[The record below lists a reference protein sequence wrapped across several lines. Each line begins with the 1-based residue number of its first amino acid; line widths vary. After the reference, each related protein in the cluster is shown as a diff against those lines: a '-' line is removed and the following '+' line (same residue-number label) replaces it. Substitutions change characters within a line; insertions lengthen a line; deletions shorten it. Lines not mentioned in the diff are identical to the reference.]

1 MSNEFDELIKDK
13 VEEKE
18 YAYTHKAWHKFCR
31 KANIPFLSIG
41 AKIALVVVPLA
52 FVAAG
57 IFFLVNSSSFSA
69 VETVESVEMTSVV
82 ESSQNQPPVVIEDTM
97 NTAFSQTESV
107 TSQKQPENQPSVAV
121 GITDIPSRPEESL
134 VPQNEPAEYKDTV
147 PAKPKPAVR
156 QDKTQWKRV
165 NVIDLDTVAP
175 Y

>member
-1 MSNEFDELIKDK
+1 MNNEFDELIKNK

-41 AKIALVVVPLA
+41 AKIAIAAGVLT

-57 IFFLVNSSSFSA
+57 IFFLVNSSFFSG
-69 VETVESVEMTSVV
+69 VETVKSEKMTSVV
-82 ESSQNQPPVVIEDTM
+82 APSQNQPSTIIEDTM
-97 NTAFSQTESV
+97 CTSSSQIELGTP
-107 TSQKQPENQPSVAV
+107 QKQPVKQTATAVETTCRSSQPK
-121 GITDIPSRPEESL
+121 ESMT
-134 VPQNEPAEYKDTV
+134 PQNEPAEYKDTV